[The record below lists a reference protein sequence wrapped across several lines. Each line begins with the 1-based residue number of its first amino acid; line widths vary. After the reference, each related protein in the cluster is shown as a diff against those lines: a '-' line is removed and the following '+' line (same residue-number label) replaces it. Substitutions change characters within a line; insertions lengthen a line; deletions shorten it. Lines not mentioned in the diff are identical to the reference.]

1 MSLAAPRP
9 QECSRKRRPHG
20 TGLVCGV
27 ASTDEG
33 ALVGGAARGP
43 LPVMMDRSCDYVVR
57 EVEFPRKIGSE
68 SKLRIGK
75 ANLQLGYTALLSK
88 P

>member
-1 MSLAAPRP
+1 M
-9 QECSRKRRPHG
+9 
-20 TGLVCGV
+20 
-27 ASTDEG
+27 
-33 ALVGGAARGP
+33 GGAARGP